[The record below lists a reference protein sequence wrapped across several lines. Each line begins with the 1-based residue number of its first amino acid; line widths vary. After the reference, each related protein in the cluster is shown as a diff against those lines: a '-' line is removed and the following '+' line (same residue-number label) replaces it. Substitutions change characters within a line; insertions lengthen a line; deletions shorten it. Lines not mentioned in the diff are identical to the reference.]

1 MRKHLLNF
9 AKKNTVFLLLL
20 SFFLIAYCLLGVQ
33 KHNRFETGDDLALY
47 DQALWKYSQFKA
59 PYSSFK
65 EAILLTDH
73 FGPILALFS
82 PLYWIWSDPRML
94 LLAQEFLLVTGAI
107 PVYLLSLKKI
117 KNKLSSLIIVFLF
130 LYFIGIQSAVSADFH
145 LAAITATFLSF
156 TIYFL
161 EIKKWRYFWIFF
173 VLSLLCKEDV
183 PAYLFGISLYA
194 IITKKEYKRGFI
206 GAFVSIAYFYCINNF
221 FIPILQSTP
230 IKFGNLGGKSSGF
243 IRIAF
248 NNPVEFFRNFVYP
261 VVKIR
266 NIFLILF
273 SFGFLP
279 IFSSLFWLTA
289 PFNFLRFFS
298 DPARYGLH
306 FHYTAALAPILAF
319 SMINVMTKFKKQY
332 LKYCFLAIAVIGSF
346 YTNKPNLDPGYPT
359 PPISF
364 VFKRAFWV
372 LPPRNKDYYE
382 MMSLIPLDASV
393 SAQTALL
400 PHLSHRDKI
409 YRFPD
414 NYDSADYVLLAPTES
429 PYPIDWE
436 KYEII
441 KEELLN
447 NPNYEKIYM
456 TYAGILFSKHR

>member
-1 MRKHLLNF
+1 MRKYLLSF
-9 AKKNTVFLLLL
+9 VRKNTVFLLLF

-82 PLYWIWSDPRML
+82 PLYWIWPDPRML
-94 LLAQEFLLVTGAI
+94 LVAQEFLLVAGAI
-107 PVYLLSLKKI
+107 PVYLFSLKKI
-117 KNKLSSLIIVFLF
+117 KNKFSSLVIAFLY

-173 VLSLLCKEDV
+173 LLSLLCKEDV

-206 GAFVSIAYFYCINNF
+206 GAFISIAYFYCINNF
-221 FIPILQSTP
+221 FVPILQSAP
-230 IKFGNLGGKSSGF
+230 LKFGNLGGKSSGF
-243 IRIAF
+243 IGIF
-248 NNPVEFFRNFVYP
+248 FSNPVEFFRNFVYP
-261 VVKIR
+261 TVKVR

-319 SMINVMTKFKKQY
+319 SMINVMAKFKKQY
-332 LKYCFLAIAVIGSF
+332 FIYIFLNI
-346 YTNKPNLDPGYPT
+346 
-359 PPISF
+359 
-364 VFKRAFWV
+364 FKIFRITF
-372 LPPRNKDYYE
+372 
-382 MMSLIPLDASV
+382 
-393 SAQTALL
+393 
-400 PHLSHRDKI
+400 
-409 YRFPD
+409 
-414 NYDSADYVLLAPTES
+414 
-429 PYPIDWE
+429 
-436 KYEII
+436 
-441 KEELLN
+441 LN
-447 NPNYEKIYM
+447 
-456 TYAGILFSKHR
+456 FF